1 MDNVFPGKVLVIDD
15 DNNVLHLYKRALEK
29 AGYSVDTA
37 NEGGEGYAKLIQGGF
52 DLVLLDI
59 VMPYLDGIAILKK
72 LKERQQQQQ
81 DMQSSDT
88 YTYNGPVIILSQLDQ
103 PQLIQNAFE
112 LGAKGYLIKA
122 NINPDELPEKISE
135 ILKKSQK

>member
-1 MDNVFPGKVLVIDD
+1 MENVFPGKVLVVDD
-15 DNNVLHLYKRALEK
+15 DKDILNLYKRALEK

-37 NEGGEGYAKLIQGGF
+37 NDGGKGYAKLIQGGY

-59 VMPYLDGIAILKK
+59 VMPHLDGIAILKK
-72 LKERQQQQQ
+72 LKERQQQ
-81 DMQSSDT
+81 DLQSSDT
-88 YTYNGPVIILSQLDQ
+88 YVYNGPVIILSQLDQ

-122 NINPDELPEKISE
+122 NIIPDELPEKISE
-135 ILKKSQK
+135 ILSNSQK